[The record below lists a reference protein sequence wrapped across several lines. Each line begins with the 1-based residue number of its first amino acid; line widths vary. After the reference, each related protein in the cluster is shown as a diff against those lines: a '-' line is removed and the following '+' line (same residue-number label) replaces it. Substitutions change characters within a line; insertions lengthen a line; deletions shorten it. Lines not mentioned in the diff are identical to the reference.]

1 MSEDRQRRAG
11 DSAGGDEGAASMRR
25 RDRPAV
31 GGPDLFRDAH
41 AWVFDLDNTLYPP
54 SARLFDQIEVKM
66 TDYVMRLAGV
76 ERDEANRLRNL
87 YWREYGTTLAGL
99 MERHGADPRPYLHEV
114 HEIDLTHLTPDPA
127 LADAIAALPGRKIV
141 YTNGSR
147 GHADNVLAARG
158 LTDVFD
164 ARYGVEDAD
173 FAPKPRRDAYERV
186 FAAAALHAPGA
197 VMVEDD
203 LRNLAAPRDMGMRTL
218 WVTEAPEPA
227 DHADAA
233 TDDLTWF
240 LETVKAG

>member
-1 MSEDRQRRAG
+1 MPHAQ
-11 DSAGGDEGAASMRR
+11 
-25 RDRPAV
+25 
-31 GGPDLFRDAH
+31 FKDAH

-66 TDYVMRLAGV
+66 TDYVMRVAGV
-76 ERDEANRLRNL
+76 DEAEANRLREA

-99 MERHGADPRPYLHEV
+99 MERHDADPHPYLHEV
-114 HEIDLTHLTPDPA
+114 HEIDVSHLTHDPA

-158 LTDVFD
+158 LSDLFD

-173 FAPKPRRDAYERV
+173 FAPKPRRDAFEKV
-186 FAAAALHAPGA
+186 FATDGLAAEGA

-203 LRNLAAPRDMGMRTL
+203 LRNLVAPREMGMKTL
-218 WVTEAPEPA
+218 WVTANHED
-227 DHADAA
+227 DHHAHAA
-233 TDDLTWF
+233 TDDLAGF
-240 LETVKAG
+240 LQMVQRG

>member
-1 MSEDRQRRAG
+1 MPHHRFRA
-11 DSAGGDEGAASMRR
+11 
-25 RDRPAV
+25 
-31 GGPDLFRDAH
+31 AH

-76 ERDEANRLRNL
+76 DAAEANRLRDA

-99 MERHGADPRPYLHEV
+99 MARHDADPEPYLDEV
-114 HEIDLTHLTPDPA
+114 HDIDLEHLTEDQA
-127 LADAIAALPGRKIV
+127 LAAAIETLPGRKIV

-158 LTDVFD
+158 LTHLFD

-173 FAPKPRRDAYERV
+173 YAPKPLREAFERV
-186 FAAAALHAPGA
+186 FALDGLAPAGA

-203 LRNLAAPRDMGMRTL
+203 LRNLAAPRALGMRTL
-218 WVTEAPEPA
+218 WVTEEDGD
-227 DHADAA
+227 DHEADAA
-233 TDDLTWF
+233 TDDLAGF
-240 LETVKAG
+240 LQMVARG